1 LLLGTFRPYPG
12 RYRMALKQLN
22 LKLDPAVVAD
32 WKRRADKENL
42 SIRDW
47 LLALTGLAAPA
58 VPAPD
63 LADRLQSLE
72 QSVEA
77 LQAAVAALQQSPA
90 PRARSS
96 RPQPA
101 EATARPAAALL
112 DPPAGT
118 LTTRE
123 LAAATGTSAEAWNNW
138 ASRNAVGAV
147 RHHPVAGAWRLA
159 GKVHPE
165 GGGPQR
171 WAWTQAA
178 E

>member
-12 RYRMALKQLN
+12 RYRMALQQLN

-32 WKRRADKENL
+32 WQRRADKENL
-42 SIRDW
+42 SVREW
-47 LLALTGLAAPA
+47 LLALTGLAAPVA
-58 VPAPD
+58 HAPD

-77 LQAAVAALQQSPA
+77 LQSAVAALQQSPA

-96 RPQPA
+96 RQPA
-101 EATARPAAALL
+101 TEATPEPVHAPHVM
-112 DPPAGT
+112 PPGT

-123 LAAATGTSAEAWNNW
+123 LAELTGTNAAGWNNW
-138 ASRNAVGAV
+138 ASRNPIGAV
-147 RHHPVAGAWRLA
+147 RHHPAAGAWQLV
-159 GKVHPE
+159 GKIPPE
-165 GGGPQR
+165 AGGPMR
-171 WAWTQAA
+171 WAWAKP